1 AGAVRR
7 ALVLGL
13 SGTLIVAVSEAEQRG
28 RAEQNARVAGEKTTA
43 ALYQAYRAHVAAA
56 GAALQNHDVS
66 DAARQL
72 EEAPEELRGWEW
84 RHLHSR
90 LDDSVAVLPL
100 KANEAVQ
107 LAPSPNGLREVASM
121 RTRVRLV

>member
-13 SGTLIVAVSEAEQRG
+13 SGTLIVAVGEAEQRG
-28 RAEQNARVAGEKTTA
+28 RAEQNARLAGGKTTA

-56 GAALQNHDVS
+56 GAALKNHDVF

-72 EEAPEELRGWEW
+72 EEAPEELRGGEW
-84 RHLHSR
+84 HHLHSP
-90 LDDSVAVLPL
+90 LADSVALIPL
-100 KANEAVQ
+100 GAN
-107 LAPSPNGLREVASM
+107 
-121 RTRVRLV
+121 